1 MNAEDLDSLFH
12 LPLSLPAMNELMNL
26 QQMLVTIPYTE
37 ESTDTWTLIWGNQ
50 VYTSRKYYKLVYQYL
65 QASPVFKMLWSSK
78 CTQRIKF
85 FAWLLL
91 VDRLNTKAML
101 LRRHFHVQPNTLCV
115 MCTSTIEEDI
125 DHLFFFCPFAISC
138 WNKLGIQWS
147 TAMNISDRILL
158 TARNS
163 NISFFMEIF
172 LIAAWDIWNLRNSK
186 IFDNGRPTIRL

>member
-1 MNAEDLDSLFH
+1 
-12 LPLSLPAMNELMNL
+12 
-26 QQMLVTIPYTE
+26 
-37 ESTDTWTLIWGNQ
+37 
-50 VYTSRKYYKLVYQYL
+50 
-65 QASPVFKMLWSSK
+65 MLWSSK

-101 LRRHFHVQPNTLCV
+101 LKRHFHVKPNTLCV
-115 MCTSTIEEDI
+115 MCRSTIEEDI

-147 TAMNISDRILL
+147 TATNVYDRILL

-163 NISFFMEIF
+163 NIPFFMEIF
-172 LIAAWDIWNLRNSK
+172 LIAAWEIWNLRNSK
-186 IFDNGRPTIRL
+186 IFGNGRPTIRLCIHNFKQQAHLQLLRVRGTDRPPFVQWLETIS